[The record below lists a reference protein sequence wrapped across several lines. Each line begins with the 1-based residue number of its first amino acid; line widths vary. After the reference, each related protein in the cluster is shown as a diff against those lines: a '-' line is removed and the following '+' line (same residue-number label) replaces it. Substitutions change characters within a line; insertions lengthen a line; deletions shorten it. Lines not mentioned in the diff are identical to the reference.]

1 MIRRSLWLALALL
14 FLAAA
19 SGPARAAVVSV
30 GTFPD
35 LNPAPPITIPAG
47 PFLVPVQIAGASNLQ
62 SWQFDLL
69 FDNAVVE
76 EVDPLDGSAGIYG
89 AEFTPGDSTTQA
101 FILGGFPF
109 NGLGLVDDVAGSYP
123 FLLVGPAGDGILAYI
138 LFRFL
143 DGQELNDPGFSI
155 ENAVLPAAVPA
166 PASLVALLAGSSMLA
181 LWAQRRTMSTAHQPR
196 SLRSASNARR
206 ART

>member
-14 FLAAA
+14 FVAAA

-30 GTFPD
+30 GSFPD

-47 PFLVPVQIAGASNLQ
+47 TFLVPVQIAGASNLQ
-62 SWQFDLL
+62 SWQFDLV
-69 FDNAVVE
+69 FDNTVVE

-89 AEFTPGDSTTQA
+89 AEFAPGDSSTQA

-109 NGLGLVDDVAGSYP
+109 NALGLVDDVAGSYP
-123 FLLVGPAGDGILAYI
+123 SLLVGPSGDGILAYV

-143 DGQELNDPGFSI
+143 DGQEANDPGFSVGDV
-155 ENAVLPAAVPA
+155 VLPAAVPV
-166 PASLVALLAGSSMLA
+166 PASLVALIAGAPILML
-181 LWAQRRTMSTAHQPR
+181 WPRR
-196 SLRSASNARR
+196 RR
-206 ART
+206 MWCIRGGAGPDLQ